1 MQEFLSNTGIFIF
14 YIMTV
19 NYLLEF
25 HAMPNPS
32 TTTVDTMTDKPQATG
47 GALSI
52 AILAIAAF
60 VIVTTEFL
68 IVGLLPALA
77 RDLSITVATAGQLVT
92 LFAVVVM
99 VCGPFLTAWL
109 ANVDRKKLFVAV
121 LVLFAATNALAAVA
135 QNIWVLALARLLP
148 ALALPV
154 FWGTASD
161 TAAQIAGPEKAGR
174 AVSTVYLGISAAMLF
189 GIPLG
194 TLAADAIGWRGAFAL
209 LAALSLLI
217 AVLMFF
223 SMPTVRASQPV
234 AMREQAKILKSPFF
248 MANVALSILVF
259 TAMFTGYTYL
269 AEMLEKSAGV
279 APAQVGWWLMGFGA
293 VGLIGNWL
301 GGLWVDQKPLA
312 TTAIFSVVLGLGMAA
327 SMLFAGLSIGFA
339 VALGVWGIANTALYP
354 ICQIRVMKAAT
365 GAQALAGTINVS
377 AANGGIALGAVI
389 GGVAVA
395 NWGAGNVGYVA
406 AGIAVL
412 AALAAGLVARM
423 SPAVVP
429 AMSPAM
435 SPAAKAS

>member
-1 MQEFLSNTGIFIF
+1 
-14 YIMTV
+14 
-19 NYLLEF
+19 
-25 HAMPNPS
+25 MPNPS
-32 TTTVDTMTDKPQATG
+32 TTTVDTMADKPQATG
-47 GALSI
+47 GTLSI
-52 AILAIAAF
+52 TILAIAAF

-194 TLAADAIGWRGAFAL
+194 TLAADAIGWRGAFGL
-209 LAALSLLI
+209 LAALSLLV

-312 TTAIFSVVLGLGMAA
+312 TTAIFSLVLAAGMAA

-339 VALGVWGIANTALYP
+339 IALGVWGIANTALYP

-389 GGVAVA
+389 GGLAVA

-412 AALAAGLVARM
+412 AALATSLVGRM
-423 SPAVVP
+423 TPAV
-429 AMSPAM
+429 
-435 SPAAKAS
+435 KA

>member
-1 MQEFLSNTGIFIF
+1 
-14 YIMTV
+14 
-19 NYLLEF
+19 
-25 HAMPNPS
+25 MPNSS
-32 TTTVDTMTDKPQATG
+32 TTTVDTMADKPQATG
-47 GALSI
+47 GTLSI
-52 AILAIAAF
+52 TILAIAAF

-194 TLAADAIGWRGAFAL
+194 TLAADAIGWRGAFGL
-209 LAALSLLI
+209 LAALSLLV

-312 TTAIFSVVLGLGMAA
+312 TTAIFSLVLAAGMAA

-339 VALGVWGIANTALYP
+339 IALGVWGIANTALYP

-389 GGVAVA
+389 GGLAVA

-412 AALAAGLVARM
+412 AALATSLVGRM
-423 SPAVVP
+423 T
-429 AMSPAM
+429 
-435 SPAAKAS
+435 PAAKA

>member
-1 MQEFLSNTGIFIF
+1 
-14 YIMTV
+14 
-19 NYLLEF
+19 
-25 HAMPNPS
+25 MPNSS
-32 TTTVDTMTDKPQATG
+32 TTTVDGMADKPQATG

-52 AILAIAAF
+52 TILAIAAF

-109 ANVDRKKLFVAV
+109 ANVDRKKLFIAV

-194 TLAADAIGWRGAFAL
+194 TLAADAIGWRGAFGL
-209 LAALSLLI
+209 LAALSLLV

-312 TTAIFSVVLGLGMAA
+312 TTAIFSLVLAAGMAA
-327 SMLFAGLSIGFA
+327 SILFAGLSIGFA
-339 VALGVWGIANTALYP
+339 IALGVWGIANTALYP

-389 GGVAVA
+389 GGLAVA

-412 AALAAGLVARM
+412 AALATSLVARM
-423 SPAVVP
+423 T
-429 AMSPAM
+429 
-435 SPAAKAS
+435 PAAKA

>member
-1 MQEFLSNTGIFIF
+1 
-14 YIMTV
+14 
-19 NYLLEF
+19 
-25 HAMPNPS
+25 MPNSS
-32 TTTVDTMTDKPQATG
+32 TTTVDTMANKPQATG
-47 GALSI
+47 GTLSI
-52 AILAIAAF
+52 TILAIAAF

-209 LAALSLLI
+209 LAALSLLV

-259 TAMFTGYTYL
+259 TAMFTSYTYL

-312 TTAIFSVVLGLGMAA
+312 TTAIFSLVLAAGMAA

-339 VALGVWGIANTALYP
+339 IALGVWGIANTALYP

-389 GGVAVA
+389 GGLAVA

-412 AALAAGLVARM
+412 AALATSLVARM
-423 SPAVVP
+423 NPP
-429 AMSPAM
+429 T
-435 SPAAKAS
+435 KA

>member
-1 MQEFLSNTGIFIF
+1 
-14 YIMTV
+14 
-19 NYLLEF
+19 
-25 HAMPNPS
+25 
-32 TTTVDTMTDKPQATG
+32 
-47 GALSI
+47 
-52 AILAIAAF
+52 
-60 VIVTTEFL
+60 
-68 IVGLLPALA
+68 
-77 RDLSITVATAGQLVT
+77 
-92 LFAVVVM
+92 
-99 VCGPFLTAWL
+99 
-109 ANVDRKKLFVAV
+109 
-121 LVLFAATNALAAVA
+121 VLFAATNALAAVA

-194 TLAADAIGWRGAFAL
+194 TLAADAIGWRGAFGL
-209 LAALSLLI
+209 LAALSLLV

-223 SMPTVRASQPV
+223 SMPTVRASQRV

-312 TTAIFSVVLGLGMAA
+312 TTAIFSLVLAAGMAA

-339 VALGVWGIANTALYP
+339 IALGVWGIANTALYP

-412 AALAAGLVARM
+412 AALATGLVGRM
-423 SPAVVP
+423 TPAV
-429 AMSPAM
+429 
-435 SPAAKAS
+435 KA

>member
-1 MQEFLSNTGIFIF
+1 
-14 YIMTV
+14 
-19 NYLLEF
+19 
-25 HAMPNPS
+25 MPNSS
-32 TTTVDTMTDKPQATG
+32 TTTVDTMADKPQATG
-47 GALSI
+47 GTLSI
-52 AILAIAAF
+52 TILAIAAF

-194 TLAADAIGWRGAFAL
+194 TLAADAIGWRGAFGL
-209 LAALSLLI
+209 LAALSLLV

-312 TTAIFSVVLGLGMAA
+312 TTAIFSLVLAAGMAA

-339 VALGVWGIANTALYP
+339 IALGVWGIANTALYP

-389 GGVAVA
+389 GGLAVA

-412 AALAAGLVARM
+412 AALATSLVGRM
-423 SPAVVP
+423 TPAV
-429 AMSPAM
+429 
-435 SPAAKAS
+435 KA